1 MTFVRQIL
9 RNHDIKP
16 VKRLGQCFLADFS
29 VMKKIVELA
38 EIKEDETIVEIGSGL
53 GLMTSLMAERA
64 AWVHAVE
71 IDGKLVSV
79 LKERLKEYHNVTV
92 IHGDILKYDF
102 LTALGENSVKKIK
115 IIGNIP
121 YSISSP
127 ILFHILDH
135 RKQISTA
142 VLMMQKEVA
151 DRLCAVPGTK
161 AYGIPTVL
169 FGLYARISRELTV
182 APGCFY
188 PKPEVTSTVVKMLIP
203 EEPLYWVENDALFFR
218 LVKAAFAQRRKTL
231 LNNMKNAHWKDCDAG
246 RIENLLRDMGAG
258 EKIRAEELS
267 IQQFAALC
275 NSLSYS

>member
-1 MTFVRQIL
+1 
-9 RNHDIKP
+9 
-16 VKRLGQCFLADFS
+16 
-29 VMKKIVELA
+29 MKKIVELA

>member
-135 RKQISTA
+135 RKKISTA

>member
-79 LKERLKEYHNVTV
+79 LKERFKEYHNVTV

-135 RKQISTA
+135 RKKISTA

-203 EEPLYWVENDALFFR
+203 EEPLYRVENDALFFR

>member
-188 PKPEVTSTVVKMLIP
+188 PKPEVTSTVFKMLIP

>member
-1 MTFVRQIL
+1 
-9 RNHDIKP
+9 
-16 VKRLGQCFLADFS
+16 
-29 VMKKIVELA
+29 MKKIVELA

-53 GLMTSLMAERA
+53 GLMTSLMAQRA

-102 LTALGENSVKKIK
+102 LTALGENPFKKIK

-135 RKQISTA
+135 RKKISTV

-169 FGLYARISRELTV
+169 FGLYARISV
-182 APGCFY
+182 
-188 PKPEVTSTVVKMLIP
+188 
-203 EEPLYWVENDALFFR
+203 N
-218 LVKAAFAQRRKTL
+218 
-231 LNNMKNAHWKDCDAG
+231 
-246 RIENLLRDMGAG
+246 
-258 EKIRAEELS
+258 
-267 IQQFAALC
+267 
-275 NSLSYS
+275 